1 MSLLIV
7 DMSSGDFAIQH
18 LHAPTAQYLDQRLFH
33 QFDAS
38 LEITVKSIQR
48 KLSLPNGAK
57 TQCLRLIILAA

>member
-1 MSLLIV
+1 MSLPIA
-7 DMSSGDFAIQH
+7 DMTSGDFAIEH

-38 LEITVKSIQR
+38 MEMTVKSIQR
-48 KLSLPNGAK
+48 KLSLPNCAK